1 MCENTIELK
10 NIYSMSGMKFFI
22 PDYQRGY
29 RWSASEAKQML
40 NDLKNSAN
48 ERKKRANFIA
58 FNPLWLRKSAGQR
71 LKMDKQ

>member
-29 RWSASEAKQML
+29 KMVCFRSK
-40 NDLKNSAN
+40 AN
-48 ERKKRANFIA
+48 AE
-58 FNPLWLRKSAGQR
+58 
-71 LKMDKQ
+71 

>member
-40 NDLKNSAN
+40 NDFK
-48 ERKKRANFIA
+48 
-58 FNPLWLRKSAGQR
+58 P
-71 LKMDKQ
+71 

>member
-40 NDLKNSAN
+40 NDFK
-48 ERKKRANFIA
+48 EFCKRKKRANFIA